1 MTNEYVLGRRIIIN
15 GATGSG
21 KTTLSRRLGEAL
33 DLPVIE
39 LDAIRHDGDWDA
51 TDWPEMRA
59 RVEDL
64 VTRYENGWVCEG
76 NYSRVRDVVLS
87 RADTLISLDLPWRT
101 SFWRLFQRTMWRGWT
116 HKPLYADNGPHE
128 SLRLAF
134 FSRHSI
140 LLWSITNHQ
149 RRKRT
154 TAEAAA
160 AAPDGCRVYRLR
172 TPREVD
178 AVLRAVEAAAA
189 PR

>member
-1 MTNEYVLGRRIIIN
+1 MPESPYVLGRRIMIM

-39 LDAIRHDGDWDA
+39 MDAIRHDGDWDA

-59 RVEDL
+59 RLEEL
-64 VTRYENGWVCEG
+64 VTRYSRGWVCEG
-76 NYSRVRDVVLS
+76 NYSRVRGVALS

-101 SFWRLFQRTMWRGWT
+101 SFWRLLQRTANRAWT
-116 HKPLYADNGPHE
+116 GTPLYADKGPRE
-128 SLRLAF
+128 TWRTT
-134 FSRHSI
+134 FSRQSI

-154 TAEAAA
+154 TAEAIAQ
-160 AAPDGCRVYRLR
+160 APEGCRVYRLK
-172 TPREVD
+172 TPREIQ
-178 AVLRAVEAAAA
+178 ALLWAVETGGV
-189 PR
+189 RQ